1 MFVEAW
7 EALVQHRNDC
17 IVCAIFF
24 YHREQLCLSLAQG
37 RKFQDIPAPW
47 SWDISVGS
55 VGLFWIRA
63 EWLGTL
69 IVLRWLNWEGML
81 RTFRIEQGD
90 KTVHYGWGSA
100 EQVDLFISTS
110 LVNTSNSVWPM
121 VCRSLG
127 AWSKQAAASCE
138 KALFKAPGSLPGKGT
153 LIQFQ
158 SILSETHWK
167 TLPPGCPT
175 AQSVESPS

>member
-1 MFVEAW
+1 MAV
-7 EALVQHRNDC
+7 
-17 IVCAIFF
+17 IVCAISF
-24 YHREQLCLSLAQG
+24 YHREQLRLSLAQG
-37 RKFQDIPAPW
+37 RKIQDNPALW
-47 SWDISVGS
+47 SWDINVGS

-69 IVLRWLNWEGML
+69 KFLRWLNGEGML
-81 RTFRIEQGD
+81 RTFRIERGD
-90 KTVHYGWGSA
+90 KTVHYGWDTA
-100 EQVDLFISTS
+100 EQVNLFISAS

-121 VCRSLG
+121 VCRPSG

-158 SILSETHWK
+158 SILSKPHWK
-167 TLPPGCPT
+167 TLPPGRPT
-175 AQSVESPS
+175 AQSVESPL